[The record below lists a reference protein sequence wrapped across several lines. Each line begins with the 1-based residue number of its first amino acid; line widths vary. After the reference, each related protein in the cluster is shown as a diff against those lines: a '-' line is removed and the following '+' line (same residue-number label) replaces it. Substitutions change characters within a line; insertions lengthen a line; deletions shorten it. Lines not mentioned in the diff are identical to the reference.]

1 VNFYFW
7 RKRAKSL
14 FISSFTWAPHTLWS
28 VGWIICST
36 QKSGTK
42 SCCRIGFLQILA
54 SSWELSM

>member
-14 FISSFTWAPHTLWS
+14 FISSFTLAPHTLWS
-28 VGWIICST
+28 VGWIICNT
-36 QKSGTK
+36 QKSSTK

-54 SSWELSM
+54 SS